1 MSAYFPLP
9 PQGSQTGPMGANAG
23 NAQGFRLVPST
34 ASFFLMRDK
43 RRIRI
48 LVNGPL
54 PATSLLIFLCILA
67 TATGGVSKHGAD
79 ECALFQN
86 T

>member
-1 MSAYFPLP
+1 MFLF
-9 PQGSQTGPMGANAG
+9 GA
-23 NAQGFRLVPST
+23 
-34 ASFFLMRDK
+34 FLMRDK

-67 TATGGVSKHGAD
+67 AAIGDVSKHGAD